1 MTSPLAGKKGD
12 CCENWKRRS
21 LFDASMVS
29 YLQGSSL
36 SAWVKYK
43 LVPGSLVD
51 GYVIRTS
58 TRQATTE
65 VWSVSFAKHWY
76 YTRKLMTPLNSVI
89 NHWEHKKVMT
99 IIIFSHGLHFLS
111 SEFHQRQRVELWQF
125 YLSITMIFLG
135 SLKEP
140 HITMKKSNFQ
150 FYLILLMLL
159 LIKYSSVSLIQN
171 HISLQLVIKW
181 PQYFHAFMF

>member
-1 MTSPLAGKKGD
+1 MTSPLASKKGY

-21 LFDASMVS
+21 LFDTSMVS

-36 SAWVKYK
+36 SAWVKYQ
-43 LVPGSLVD
+43 LVPRSFVD

-58 TRQATTE
+58 TRQATTV

-76 YTRKLMTPLNSVI
+76 YTRKLMIPLNSVI

-111 SEFHQRQRVELWQF
+111 SEFHQRQRVELWQL
-125 YLSITMIFLG
+125 YLSTTMIFLG

-140 HITMKKSNFQ
+140 LITMKNSNFQ
-150 FYLILLMLL
+150 FYLILLMRLF
-159 LIKYSSVSLIQN
+159 IKYSSVSLIQN
-171 HISLQLVIKW
+171 HISLQIVKKW

>member
-1 MTSPLAGKKGD
+1 MTSPLASKKGD

-29 YLQGSSL
+29 YVQGSSP
-36 SAWVKYK
+36 SAWVKYQ
-43 LVPGSLVD
+43 LVPRSLVD

-58 TRQATTE
+58 DCQATTV

-76 YTRKLMTPLNSVI
+76 YTRKQMTPFNSVI

-111 SEFHQRQRVELWQF
+111 SEFHQRQRVELWQL

-135 SLKEP
+135 FLKEP
-140 HITMKKSNFQ
+140 PITTKKSNFH
-150 FYLILLMLL
+150 FYLILLMPLF
-159 LIKYSSVSLIQN
+159 IKYSSVRLIQN
-171 HISLQLVIKW
+171 HISLQLVKKW
-181 PQYFHAFMF
+181 PQYFHAFMI